1 MFLNIGGEVLIVFV
15 TIIDVY
21 NISRPV
27 IYSYIQRGGVDIKL
41 K

>member
-15 TIIDVY
+15 TIIDVH
-21 NISRPV
+21 NISRPL
-27 IYSYIQRGGVDIKL
+27 IYRYVQRGDVDIKL